1 MDKQEKNSS
10 KSEYLKKLAAAYR
23 AIYAVGF
30 LSICLGLLALYANF
44 SGAIPG
50 GTIVAFAFFIFGA
63 FYLLLGFFVQRKSI
77 IALGIAVG
85 FMGLNAITG
94 LLNLAQSGSPVGLI
108 VPVAFLSQTWEGF
121 KAIKKLKSRL

>member
-1 MDKQEKNSS
+1 MDDPEKNSS

-30 LSICLGLLALYANF
+30 LSIFIGLLVFLTSF
-44 SGAIPG
+44 SSAAIPG
-50 GTIVAFAFFIFGA
+50 GIIVAFTAFIFGA

-85 FMGLNAITG
+85 FMGLNAIAG
-94 LLNLAQSGSPVGLI
+94 LLSFAQGGSPVGLI
-108 VPVAFLSQTWEGF
+108 IPVAFLSQTWEGF
-121 KAIKKLKSRL
+121 KAIKNLK

>member
-1 MDKQEKNSS
+1 MDEQEKNHS

-30 LSICLGLLALYANF
+30 LSIFLGLLLYAHF
-44 SGAIPG
+44 SGAMSGAI
-50 GTIVAFAFFIFGA
+50 IMAFAFFIFGA
-63 FYLLLGFFVQRKSI
+63 FYLLLGFFVQRKST

-85 FMGLNAITG
+85 LMGLNAITG

-108 VPVAFLSQTWEGF
+108 IPVAFLSQTWEGF